1 MITKAIIK
9 SKPAIG
15 GTKYTVYIPLLRTA
29 TDEEVDATL
38 SATLCYTPGISNAF
52 SVGDVVFVSFED
64 NLYDKP
70 VILGKLYTGQETSSP
85 TQILARTIKV
95 TDKFSLENHSSV
107 FGDSSVEEIT
117 TADNAESIRG
127 LYESVSSQGDSIG
140 SISSSLDDV
149 SASLEELKG
158 KVLGGAELIAEGALT
173 SIDAE
178 ELDDYALVFVY
189 GYKENI
195 TPPNQ
200 TCFCFMP
207 SQLQDVGQN
216 TPLFQT
222 VQNAEWKASAWEYRL
237 IIEKLDGVI
246 SWYSDFDYGGSTA
259 FIATQIVGVRFKDE
273 G

>member
-127 LYESVSSQGDSIG
+127 LYES
-140 SISSSLDDV
+140 
-149 SASLEELKG
+149 LEGLKG
-158 KVLGGAELIAEGALT
+158 RSLGGAELIAEGALT
-173 SIDAE
+173 SIDSETA
-178 ELDDYALVFVY
+178 DQYAVIFVH
-189 GYKENI
+189 GYKENVGV
-195 TPPNQ
+195 PNQ
-200 TCFCFMP
+200 TSFCFLPAHIQTEEYFQIPQAALP
-207 SQLQDVGQN
+207 SPD
-216 TPLFQT
+216 T
-222 VQNAEWKASAWEYRL
+222 WEYR
-237 IIEKLDGVI
+237 IVVYRTSETIEWHTDL
-246 SWYSDFDYGGSTA
+246 DYGGSTA